1 MAEAPRVV
9 VTGLGCVS
17 GLGQGVEATWG
28 RLARGEGA
36 IAPVSRSYGDHPA
49 LCFQGPAAAVGPM
62 ELSKLE
68 ARLGARALANLDP
81 LSTFAATA
89 AYEALE
95 HAGLLD
101 HASLATRTAIL
112 FGAGSGGNATFEE
125 AFSRIYD
132 RKLGSVHPLT
142 IPKSMVSAPAA
153 QLSML
158 FGVRGLTFSLSSA
171 CASSAHAIGEG
182 MHMIRAGRCDV
193 ALVGGGEA
201 CLTLGSWLGWAALRA
216 MTRATCRPFS
226 LGRMGVVLGE
236 GAAMLVLESEAHAE
250 ARGALVLA
258 EMAGMGAASDAHHLT
273 APNADGA
280 AAAIRAAHEDAG
292 LALDAPALVSSH
304 GTGTVLNDKSEAQA
318 MRAVYGEAMAGKTVI
333 ATKSA
338 HGHLIG
344 GGGALEFLIGILAL
358 RYGLAPPVLNWIG
371 PDPACDVPLALQ
383 PTPLACEALVSNSF
397 AFGGLNAV
405 LVARVPGVGL

>member
-1 MAEAPRVV
+1 MADAPRVII
-9 VTGLGCVS
+9 TGLGCVS
-17 GLGQGVEATWG
+17 GLGQGVDTTWA
-28 RLARGEGA
+28 RLARGEGG
-36 IAPVSRSYGDHPA
+36 IQTVSRSYGDHPA
-49 LCFQGPAAAVGPM
+49 LSFQGPAAAVALLD
-62 ELSKLE
+62 LSRLQE
-68 ARLGARALANLDP
+68 RLGARALANLDP
-81 LSTFAATA
+81 LSVFAAAA

-101 HASLATRTAIL
+101 HPSLDTRTAIL

-125 AFSRIYD
+125 GFSRIYD

-158 FGVRGLTFSLSSA
+158 FGVHGLTFSLSSA

-201 CLTLGSWLGWAALRA
+201 CLTLGSWLGWVALRTLA
-216 MTRATCRPFS
+216 ADTCRPFS
-226 LGRMGVVLGE
+226 AGRKGLVLGE
-236 GAAMLVLESEAHAE
+236 GAAMLVLESEAHAR
-250 ARGALVLA
+250 ARGAPVLA
-258 EMAGMGAASDAHHLT
+258 EMAGLGTASDAHHLT
-273 APNADGA
+273 APHADGA
-280 AAAIRAAHEDAG
+280 AAAIRAAHLDAG
-292 LALDAPALVSSH
+292 LALDAPALISSH
-304 GTGTVLNDKSEAQA
+304 GTGTVLNDKTEAQA
-318 MRAVYGEAMAGKTVI
+318 MRAVYGPQMSGKTVI

-344 GGGALEFLIGILAL
+344 GGGALEFIIGLQAL
-358 RYGLAPPVLNWIG
+358 HHGLAPPVLNWLE
-371 PDPACDVPLALQ
+371 PDPECDVPLALE
-383 PTPLACEALVSNSF
+383 PTPIAYEALVSNSF

-405 LVARVPGVGL
+405 LIARRAK

>member
-216 MTRATCRPFS
+216 MTSDTCRPFS
-226 LGRMGVVLGE
+226 LGRKGLVLGE

>member
-1 MAEAPRVV
+1 MADAPRVV

-17 GLGQGVEATWG
+17 GLGQGVDATWAK
-28 RLARGEGA
+28 LARGEGA
-36 IAPVSRSYGDHPA
+36 IAPVSRSYGDHAA
-49 LCFQGPAAAVGPM
+49 LSFHGPAAAVAPL
-62 ELSKLE
+62 ELSHLE
-68 ARLGARALANLDP
+68 AQLGARALANLDP

-95 HAGLLD
+95 HAGLLG

-125 AFSRIYD
+125 GFSRIYD

-216 MTRATCRPFS
+216 MASDTCRPFS
-226 LGRMGVVLGE
+226 LGRKGLVLGE
-236 GAAMLVLESEAHAE
+236 GAAMLVLESEAHART
-250 ARGALVLA
+250 RGAVVLA

-273 APNADGA
+273 APHADGA
-280 AAAIRAAHEDAG
+280 ASAIRAAHEDAA
-292 LALDAPALVSSH
+292 LALDEPALISSH
-304 GTGTVLNDKSEAQA
+304 GTGTALNDKTEAQA

-344 GGGALEFLIGILAL
+344 GGGALEFIIGILAL
-358 RYGLAPPVLNWIG
+358 RHGLAPPVLNWLAS
-371 PDPACDVPLALQ
+371 DPECDVPLALE
-383 PTPLACEALVSNSF
+383 PTSLACEALVSNSF

-405 LVARVPGVGL
+405 LVARVPGVGF

>member
-17 GLGQGVEATWG
+17 GLGQGVEVAWA
-28 RLARGEGA
+28 RLARGEGG
-36 IAPVSRSYGDHPA
+36 IQMVSRSFGDHPA
-49 LCFQGPAAAVGPM
+49 LSFRGPAAAVAPLDLSRM
-62 ELSKLE
+62 E
-68 ARLGARALANLDP
+68 ATLGVRALANLDP
-81 LSTFAATA
+81 LSAFAATA

-95 HAGLLD
+95 HAGLLG
-101 HASLATRTAIL
+101 HGSLETRTAIL

-125 AFSRIYD
+125 GFSRIYD
-132 RKLGSVHPLT
+132 RKLGSVHPMT
-142 IPKSMVSAPAA
+142 IPKAMISAPAA

-201 CLTLGSWLGWAALRA
+201 CLTLGSWLGWEALRA
-216 MTRATCRPFS
+216 MASDTCRPFS
-226 LGRMGVVLGE
+226 AGRKGLVLGE
-236 GAAMLVLESEAHAE
+236 GAAMLVLESESHADR
-250 ARGALVLA
+250 RGAQVLA
-258 EMAGMGAASDAHHLT
+258 EVAGLGAASDAHHLT
-273 APNADGA
+273 APHAEGA
-280 AAAIRAAHEDAG
+280 AAAIRAAHIDAG
-292 LALDAPALVSSH
+292 LSLDAPALISSH
-304 GTGTVLNDKSEAQA
+304 GTGTALNDKTEAQA

-344 GGGALEFLIGILAL
+344 GGGALELIIGILAL
-358 RYGLAPPVLNWIG
+358 QRRMAPPVLNWLG
-371 PDPACDVPLALQ
+371 PDPDCDVPLALT
-383 PTPLACEALVSNSF
+383 PTPLDCDAVVSNSF

-405 LVARVPGVGL
+405 LVARRPT

>member
-1 MAEAPRVV
+1 MAETPRVV

-17 GLGQGVEATWG
+17 GLGQGIGETWA

-36 IAPVSRSYGDHPA
+36 IAPVSRSYGDHAA
-49 LCFQGPAAAVGPM
+49 LSFHGPAAAVAPL
-62 ELSKLE
+62 ELSHLE
-68 ARLGARALANLDP
+68 AQLGARALANLDP

-95 HAGLLD
+95 HAGLLG

-125 AFSRIYD
+125 GFSRIYD

-216 MTRATCRPFS
+216 MASDTCRPFS
-226 LGRMGVVLGE
+226 LGRKGLVLGE
-236 GAAMLVLESEAHAE
+236 GAAMLVLESEAHART
-250 ARGALVLA
+250 RGAVVLA

-273 APNADGA
+273 APHADGA
-280 AAAIRAAHEDAG
+280 AAAIRAAHEDAA
-292 LALDAPALVSSH
+292 LALDEPALISSH
-304 GTGTVLNDKSEAQA
+304 GTGTALNDKTEAQA

-344 GGGALEFLIGILAL
+344 GGGALEFMIGILAL
-358 RYGLAPPVLNWIG
+358 RHGLAPPVLNWLAS
-371 PDPACDVPLALQ
+371 DPECDVPLALE
-383 PTPLACEALVSNSF
+383 PTSLACEALVSNSF

-405 LVARVPGVGL
+405 LVARVPGVGF

>member
-1 MAEAPRVV
+1 MAERPRVV
-9 VTGLGCVS
+9 VTGLGCIS
-17 GLGQGVEATWG
+17 GLGQGTEATWT
-28 RLARGEGA
+28 RVARGEGA

-49 LCFQGPAAAVGPM
+49 LGFQGPAAAVAPL
-62 ELSKLE
+62 ELTKLE

-81 LSTFAATA
+81 LSVFAASA

-95 HAGLLD
+95 QAGLLD
-101 HASLATRTAIL
+101 HPSLDTRTAIL
-112 FGAGSGGNATFEE
+112 FGAGSGGNATFEG
-125 AFSRIYD
+125 AFSRIYE

-158 FGVRGLTFSLSSA
+158 FGVHGLTFSLSSA

-201 CLTLGSWLGWAALRA
+201 CLTLGSWLGWAALRTLA
-216 MTRATCRPFS
+216 PDTCRPFS
-226 LGRMGVVLGE
+226 AGRKGLVLGE
-236 GAAMLVLESEAHAE
+236 GAAMLVLESEAHAQ
-250 ARGALVLA
+250 ARGATILA

-273 APNADGA
+273 APHPEGA
-280 AAAIRAAHEDAG
+280 AAAIRAAHLDAG
-292 LALDAPALVSSH
+292 LAPETPALISSH
-304 GTGTVLNDKSEAQA
+304 GTGTTLNDRTEAQA
-318 MRAVYGEAMAGKTVI
+318 MRAVYGEAMTGKTVI

-344 GGGALEFLIGILAL
+344 GGGALEFMIGIMAL
-358 RYGLAPPVLNWIG
+358 RQGVAPPVLNWLG
-371 PDPACDVPLALQ
+371 PDPECEVPLALE
-383 PTPLACEALVSNSF
+383 PTPLACGALVSNSF

-405 LVARVPGVGL
+405 LVARVGG